1 MKAASTTGVAPGVTA
16 FGVAGPPKI
25 SATHMT
31 TNNAP
36 SNPTIAQRFF
46 CSISKVYTPAHRSLL
61 VINSINQPAAA
72 TSFTSGAH
80 HPRAVPDW
88 TYPINVSQAYGGAC
102 RIRNFFG
109 RNGNS
114 VMPDIFC
121 HHKMRRGVG
130 ALPVQYKP
138 MPLAERVGLH
148 ALVCAYLLPCLV
160 EHFARH
166 QCELAAQHI
175 VHRNRTE
182 EAEALA
188 VFARGVRQAETQR
201 KRADLGLAQ
210 MPDGKHCFTQR
221 GFTDRPEKIGL
232 VFVFIRA
239 GKQLPVFNLSVM
251 SRCHI
256 VGPVRYAPI
265 KKETE
270 LNFAVAKRIGVGRP
284 PFFKFFYGDFKN
296 LFLIFLRQVKLFK
309 RDAQMRRHAHGVE
322 FVLSRRTRV
331 PLDSNAYKNA
341 GHLIPLL
348 LQQRR
353 THRRV
358 HPAGKPDKHPA
369 LSRGIWLC

>member
-210 MPDGKHCFTQR
+210 MPDGKHRFTQCC
-221 GFTDRPEKIGL
+221 FTDRPEKIGL
-232 VFVFIRA
+232 VFIFIRT
-239 GKQLPVFNLSVM
+239 GKQLPVFYLSVVAG
-251 SRCHI
+251 RDKI
-256 VGPVRYAPI
+256 GLLRDTPV
-265 KKETE
+265 KKEAGV
-270 LNFAVAKRIGVGRP
+270 NFAVAKRIGVGRP
-284 PFFKFFYGDFKN
+284 PFFKLFYSDFKN
-296 LFLIFLRQVKLFK
+296 FFLIFPRQVELFK
-309 RDAQMRRHAHGVE
+309 RYAQMRRHAHGIE
-322 FVLSRRTRV
+322 LVLPRRTRV
-331 PLDSNAYKNA
+331 PRQCNSYKNS
-341 GHLIPLL
+341 
-348 LQQRR
+348 
-353 THRRV
+353 T
-358 HPAGKPDKHPA
+358 
-369 LSRGIWLC
+369 

>member
-46 CSISKVYTPAHRSLL
+46 CSISKVYTPAYRSLL
-61 VINSINQPAAA
+61 VINSINHPAAE
-72 TSFTSGAH
+72 TSFTLVEHQRLPRRHILRLQERNCSAAQLCGNKFLAIPKARH
-80 HPRAVPDW
+80 ARAVPDR

-201 KRADLGLAQ
+201 KRADLGFAQ
-210 MPDGKHCFTQR
+210 APDGKHCFTQR
-221 GFTDRPEKIGL
+221 CFTDRPQKIGL
-232 VFVFIRA
+232 VF
-239 GKQLPVFNLSVM
+239 L
-251 SRCHI
+251 
-256 VGPVRYAPI
+256 
-265 KKETE
+265 
-270 LNFAVAKRIGVGRP
+270 GVGRSVEQ
-284 PFFKFFYGDFKN
+284 N
-296 LFLIFLRQVKLFK
+296 LFRKMVWLRRSRPEDLFLGRFCRNYPCIMPRCDKIRALRHTPVKK
-309 RDAQMRRHAHGVE
+309 
-322 FVLSRRTRV
+322 
-331 PLDSNAYKNA
+331 
-341 GHLIPLL
+341 
-348 LQQRR
+348 
-353 THRRV
+353 
-358 HPAGKPDKHPA
+358 
-369 LSRGIWLC
+369 